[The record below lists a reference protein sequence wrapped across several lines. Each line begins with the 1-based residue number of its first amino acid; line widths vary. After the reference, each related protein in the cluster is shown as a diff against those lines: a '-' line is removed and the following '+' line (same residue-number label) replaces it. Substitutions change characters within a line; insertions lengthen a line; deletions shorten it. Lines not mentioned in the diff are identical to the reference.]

1 MIAPT
6 LSTQRQQ
13 LITEALSW
21 VGTPYHHRAMV
32 KGVGADC
39 VGLPAGVA
47 LACGL
52 LPCGWQLPYYSTQWH
67 LHQNESLLKS
77 TLEALGAQHIL
88 LSAAQ
93 PGDLLLFFY
102 GRTVAHT
109 AILVSEGYVVHAVL
123 DEQVHFHRLAGD
135 LASRLRLAY
144 RFPGISEDVA

>member
-1 MIAPT
+1 MTVTTP
-6 LSTQRQQ
+6 STQRQAI
-13 LITEALSW
+13 ITEALAW

-52 LPCGWQLPYYSTQWH
+52 LLPGWQLPYYSTQWH
-67 LHQNESLLKS
+67 LHQNESLLKA
-77 TLEALGAQHIL
+77 TLEELGAQQIPL
-88 LSAAQ
+88 VDAQ

-109 AILVSEGYVVHAVL
+109 AILVAEGYIVHAVL
-123 DEQVHFHRLAGD
+123 DAQVHFHRLAGD
-135 LASRLRLAY
+135 LLARLRVAY
-144 RFPGISEDVA
+144 LFPGLSEGAR